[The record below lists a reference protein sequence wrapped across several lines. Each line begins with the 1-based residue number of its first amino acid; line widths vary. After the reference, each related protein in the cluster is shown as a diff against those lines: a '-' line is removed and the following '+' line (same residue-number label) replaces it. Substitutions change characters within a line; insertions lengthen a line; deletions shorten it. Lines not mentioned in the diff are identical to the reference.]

1 MEDLTPYY
9 EIMEQCIAKLG
20 IDPKICRS
28 DSREGKWVLR
38 KGSVQVTIS
47 IMYIEREERSYCHIV
62 SPIMR
67 IPDNKQEAL
76 FQELLEINDKLFGVS
91 FSIFQKHIW
100 LRIIRECKGLDIDE
114 AFNMLTRVG
123 NYADQY
129 DDILKEKYSDK

>member
-20 IDPKICRS
+20 IDPKVCRS
-28 DSREGKWVLR
+28 DSKKGKWVLR
-38 KGSVQVTIS
+38 KGSVQVTIN
-47 IMYIEREERSYCHIV
+47 IMYIEREDRSYCHII

-67 IPDNKQEAL
+67 IPETKQKEL

-100 LRIIRECKGLDIDE
+100 LRVIRECKGLDMDE

-129 DDILKEKYSDK
+129 DDILKDKYL

>member
-1 MEDLTPYY
+1 MEDLTFYY
-9 EIMEQCIAKLG
+9 EIIEQCIAKLG

-28 DSREGKWVLR
+28 DSQQGKWVLR

-47 IMYIEREERSYCHIV
+47 IMYIDREKRSYCHIV

-67 IPDNKQEAL
+67 IPQKNQKEL

-91 FSIFQKHIW
+91 FSIYQNHVW
-100 LRIIRECKGLDIDE
+100 LRIIRECQGLDIDE
-114 AFNMLTRVG
+114 AFNMLSRVG

-129 DDILKEKYSDK
+129 DDILKEKYL